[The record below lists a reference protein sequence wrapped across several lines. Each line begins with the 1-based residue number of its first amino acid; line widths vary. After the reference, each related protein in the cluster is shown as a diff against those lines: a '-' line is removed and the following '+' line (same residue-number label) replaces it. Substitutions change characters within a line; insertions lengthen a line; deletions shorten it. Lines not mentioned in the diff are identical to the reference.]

1 MFRVD
6 SAALAEGMSDSEMLE
21 SVLSGIKSKKRRKE
35 VVKRLL
41 DRFGSYG
48 DVVCAHVDRLR
59 EVEGVDDRS
68 ISALKAVEKSAKLLA
83 RATLFSRKK
92 MDSLYTVMEYC
103 NTVMAHED
111 REQFRALFLDNQ
123 NGLIA
128 DEVLSVGTVDQT
140 PVYPREVLRR
150 ALELGASG
158 LILAHNHPSGDPT
171 PSMADICRT
180 NELVAAAKLFGIGV
194 HDHLIVGCHGNASL
208 RGLGFIGQ

>member
-6 SAALAEGMSDSEMLE
+6 AAALAEGTSDSEMLE
-21 SVLSGIKSKKRRKE
+21 SVLSGIKSKKRRNE

-41 DRFGSYG
+41 SRFGSYS
-48 DVVCAHVDRLR
+48 DAVCAHVDRLR
-59 EVEGVDDRS
+59 EVEGLDDKS
-68 ISALKAVEKSAKLLA
+68 ISALKAVERSAKFLA

-92 MDSLYTVMEYC
+92 MDSLYTVIEYC

-171 PSMADICRT
+171 PSTADIYRT
-180 NELVAAAKLFGIGV
+180 NEIVAAAKIFGIGV
-194 HDHLIVGCHGNASL
+194 HDHVIVGRHGHASL
-208 RGLGFIGQ
+208 RGLGFMS